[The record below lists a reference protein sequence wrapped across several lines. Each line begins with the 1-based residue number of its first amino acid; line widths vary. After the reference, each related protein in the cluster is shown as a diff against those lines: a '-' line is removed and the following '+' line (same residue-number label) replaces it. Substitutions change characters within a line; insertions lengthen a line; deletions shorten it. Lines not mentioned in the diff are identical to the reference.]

1 MSLVIAHITWMSCL
15 VNVKGRDI
23 VRLNKLSPKVFI
35 FLGVLSGLAPSFAFS
50 DEASLLDAAQGNDVV
65 SAIALIEE
73 GADVN
78 MAYPD
83 GATALHWAAHWNA
96 VALTERLLSA
106 GAVVGATNELGVT
119 PISIACRNGSEAM
132 VDILL
137 RAGANAAGAEP
148 SGETVLMSCARTGLL
163 GAVEKLLVAGAE
175 SNSVEINSGQSALMW
190 AAAQGHTR
198 VVDLLIG
205 AGADVNASS
214 SGKFT
219 PLMFAARTGAL
230 ESVELLLEAGANV
243 NATTDEGLSPLLV
256 ASASLDAITGSDY
269 RLVVNESQHQDLGIM
284 LLDHGADVSQSD
296 QYGMTSLHYAV
307 EMNKPRLLRKLL
319 EKGAD
324 PNAQLT
330 EGLPFRRG
338 DYVGRGEYDG
348 ASPFWLATRLG
359 SVGMMRELLDAGA
372 DPELPQAWGVTPT
385 MVASGVTQTD
395 SRIVSEDK
403 LIKALELLVLE
414 IGTDI
419 HSVDRS
425 GQTAVHGAANVSGN
439 EIIKFLVAQGA
450 DPEAVDNR
458 GRTPHDVAMRT
469 LRPRPITAALL
480 RELASN

>member
-1 MSLVIAHITWMSCL
+1 MGIAHITLMSCL
-15 VNVKGRDI
+15 ANESRYI
-23 VRLNKLSPKVFI
+23 LRLNKLNSYV
-35 FLGVLSGLAPSFAFS
+35 LVLSVLTGLFPTIAFA
-50 DEASLLDAAQGNDVV
+50 DTASLLDAAQNNDVV
-65 SAIALIEE
+65 SAITLVNE
-73 GADVN
+73 GAEVN

-83 GATALHWAAHWNA
+83 GATALHWAAHWSA
-96 VALTERLLSA
+96 IDLAESLLNA
-106 GAVVGATNELGVT
+106 GAVVDVANELGIT
-119 PISIACRNGSEAM
+119 PIAIACRNGSEAM
-132 VDILL
+132 VETLL
-137 RAGANAAGAEP
+137 RADANAFAVEP
-148 SGETVLMSCARTGLL
+148 SGETVLMSCSRTGLL
-163 GAVEKLLVAGAE
+163 GAVEKLLAAGAE
-175 SNSVEINSGQSALMW
+175 PNSLETNSGQSALMW
-190 AAAQGHTR
+190 AAAEGHTG

-214 SGKFT
+214 SGSFT
-219 PLMFAARTGAL
+219 PLMFSARSGAL
-230 ESVELLLEAGANV
+230 QIARLLLDAGADV

-256 ASASLDAITGSDY
+256 ATASLDAITGSDY
-269 RLVVNESQHQDLGIM
+269 RLVVDESEHQDLGI
-284 LLDHGADVSQSD
+284 LLIDHGADVNQSD
-296 QYGMTSLHYAV
+296 QYGMTALHYAV
-307 EMNKPRLLRKLL
+307 EMEKPRLLKKLL

-330 EGLPFRRG
+330 QGLPFRRG

-359 SVGMMRELLDAGA
+359 NVEMMRELLSAGA
-372 DPELPQAWGVTPT
+372 DPELRQAWGVTPT

-480 RELASN
+480 RELAAN

>member
-1 MSLVIAHITWMSCL
+1 MGIAHTTLMSCL
-15 VNVKGRDI
+15 ANESRYI
-23 VRLNKLSPKVFI
+23 LRLNKLNSYV
-35 FLGVLSGLAPSFAFS
+35 LVLSVLTGLLPTIAFA
-50 DEASLLDAAQGNDVV
+50 DTASLLDAAQNNDVT
-65 SAIALIEE
+65 SAISLVNE

-83 GATALHWAAHWNA
+83 GATALHWAAHW
-96 VALTERLLSA
+96 
-106 GAVVGATNELGVT
+106 GATDLADRLISEGAAVDAANELGIT
-119 PISIACRNGSEAM
+119 PIAIACRNGSEAM
-132 VDILL
+132 VETLL
-137 RAGANAAGAEP
+137 RADANAFAVEP
-148 SGETVLMSCARTGLL
+148 SGETVLMSCSRTGLL
-163 GAVEKLLVAGAE
+163 GAVEKLLAAGAE
-175 SNSVEINSGQSALMW
+175 PNSLETNSGQSALMW
-190 AAAQGHTR
+190 AAAEGHTG

-214 SGKFT
+214 SGRFT
-219 PLMFAARTGAL
+219 PLMFSARSGAL
-230 ESVELLLEAGANV
+230 KIARLLLDAGADV

-256 ASASLDAITGSDY
+256 ATASLDAITGSDY
-269 RLVVNESQHQDLGIM
+269 RLVVDESEHQDLGI
-284 LLDHGADVSQSD
+284 LLIDHGADVNQSD
-296 QYGMTSLHYAV
+296 QYGMTALHYAV
-307 EMNKPRLLRKLL
+307 EMDKPRLLKKLL

-359 SVGMMRELLDAGA
+359 NVEMMRELLSAGA
-372 DPELPQAWGVTPT
+372 DPELRQAWGVTPT

-480 RELASN
+480 RELAAN